1 MRGDVPGDGE
11 PDTPEEDA
19 DSSAWSVEDFDD
31 FEPVQDLLDGSES
44 ESEVAASD
52 EPEMTPDPAV
62 GEDTEELEPFQSGF
76 TFAAAGVEEGAPGDE
91 LDRVVA
97 TGDTEE
103 LGFEELW
110 ASSAPDE
117 DEAAELEFAPPA
129 AVDYE
134 AAAKD
139 PSATPETPDVEDADA
154 DDGLEDKASSAP
166 DASTAAVFHDPDATT
181 EFEPPGVEPAG
192 PKTDEGVQAGE
203 GEELDGAVSP
213 GVTAAGAAAE
223 TAPPFDHE
231 ATEEERIDEITAER
245 LYSTSTQEYA
255 GLAEHVARAAD
266 EDQELMAVA
275 ADMPGLERGIV
286 GLDDVVAASGV
297 EDTPTVAKRSS
308 DLPLRIGTAVMLLA
322 VFIGSLY
329 RPLFLGLLAL
339 LVLGLAAGEF
349 YTVLVRSGFNPL
361 TVFGLA
367 GVAGAMI
374 GTWIFEP
381 VAIPMSMAA
390 ALLLTLIFYTVVSG
404 RSLPLFNAALTM
416 MVAVWIAL
424 GAFVFD
430 MLQSPDFRWLIVAF
444 IVTVAFM
451 DICQYFVGR
460 QLGRT
465 PLSPRISPKKTVE
478 GLIGGIFG
486 ALFVGVFFG
495 LFESGPFDLG
505 SGLLLGLLVALVA
518 PFGDLAIS
526 VVKRALD
533 VKDMGT
539 ILPGHGGVL
548 DRIDAMLVVVP
559 VVWVAYAWLGLLN

>member
-1 MRGDVPGDGE
+1 VKGDVPGDGE
-11 PDTPEEDA
+11 PDTPDEGSE
-19 DSSAWSVEDFDD
+19 SRLWSIEDFDD
-31 FEPVQDLLDGSES
+31 FEPVELLDGAEPG
-44 ESEVAASD
+44 EPELVAAVD
-52 EPEMTPDPAV
+52 EPDSETDS
-62 GEDTEELEPFQSGF
+62 GLDEDTEEFEPVQPGF
-76 TFAAAGVEEGAPGDE
+76 AFAEDAAENEALDPPPAADQNDEPGF
-91 LDRVVA
+91 
-97 TGDTEE
+97 G
-103 LGFEELW
+103 ELW
-110 ASSAPDE
+110 ASRAAAE
-117 DEAAELEFAPPA
+117 DESAAEIESAPPA
-129 AVDYE
+129 AVEYAPEASERPPSPGAHGAYDPPDSDDGKE
-134 AAAKD
+134 RDEDAAAV
-139 PSATPETPDVEDADA
+139 PAEVA
-154 DDGLEDKASSAP
+154 DD
-166 DASTAAVFHDPDATT
+166 DATT
-181 EFEPPGVEPAG
+181 EFVPPGVAPAESTADEPAG
-192 PKTDEGVQAGE
+192 DEPDV
-203 GEELDGAVSP
+203 
-213 GVTAAGAAAE
+213 AAPAAAVAAAAAP
-223 TAPPFDHE
+223 APPYDHE
-231 ATEEERIDEITAER
+231 ADAQERLDEITTER

-286 GLDDVVAASGV
+286 GLDDVVEASGV
-297 EDTPTVAKRSS
+297 EDTPTVTRRSS
-308 DLPLRIGTAVMLLA
+308 DLPLRIGTAILLLA

-349 YTVLVRSGFNPL
+349 YTVLVRSGYNPL

-367 GVAGAMI
+367 GVAGAMV
-374 GTWIFEP
+374 GTWVFGP
-381 VAIPMSMAA
+381 VAIPMSIAA
-390 ALLLTLIFYTVVSG
+390 ALLLILIFYTVVAG

-430 MLQSPDFRWLIVAF
+430 MVQSPDFRWLIVAF

-451 DICQYFVGR
+451 DISQYFVGR
-460 QLGRT
+460 RLGRT
-465 PLSPRISPKKTVE
+465 PLAPRISPKKTVE
-478 GLIGGIFG
+478 GLVGGIFG

-495 LFESGPFDLG
+495 LFDSGPFDLG
-505 SGLLLGLLVALVA
+505 SGLLLGLLVAVVA

-559 VVWVAYAWLGLLN
+559 VVWVAYAWLGLLS